1 MSEALHIRDIHV
13 EYGSRVAISGIS
25 LDVAPAQIVSLVGSN
40 GAGKTSTLR
49 AIMGLRSPSKGEIIF
64 GDARID
70 RMSPPDIVAR
80 GIALSPEGRRVFPR
94 MTVHD
99 NLFVGG
105 YLQPQG
111 DALHKSVERMFEF
124 FPKLRQRRTQMA
136 GSLSGGEQ
144 QMLAIARALMAAP
157 KLLLLDEPSL
167 GLAPLIAQQIFGIL
181 RELNARDGITVFLVE
196 QNAYHAL
203 KLAHRAYV
211 MVNGMITLSG
221 SGRELLARPDVRAA
235 YLEGGRH

>member
-1 MSEALHIRDIHV
+1 MSEVLCIKDMHV
-13 EYGSRVAISGIS
+13 TYGSRVALSGVS

-49 AIMGLRSPSKGEIIF
+49 AIMGLRSPSKGEISF
-64 GDARID
+64 SGERID
-70 RMSPPDIVAR
+70 GMSPPEIVAR

-94 MTVHD
+94 MSVHD

-111 DALHKSVERMFEF
+111 AHLHKSVERMFDF
-124 FPKLRQRRTQMA
+124 FPKLRQRRDQMA

-157 KLLLLDEPSL
+157 KVLLLDEPSL
-167 GLAPLIAQQIFGIL
+167 GLAPIMVQEIGRLIQTINKEQGLSI
-181 RELNARDGITVFLVE
+181 VLVE
-196 QNAYHAL
+196 QNASLAL
-203 KLAHRAYV
+203 RLCHYAYVLENGRIALSGPGPELVKSDYVQRAYLGV
-211 MVNGMITLSG
+211 
-221 SGRELLARPDVRAA
+221 
-235 YLEGGRH
+235 

>member
-1 MSEALHIRDIHV
+1 MSEGLCIRDIHV
-13 EYGSRVAISGIS
+13 EYGSRVALSGIS

-49 AIMGLRSPSKGEIIF
+49 AIMGLRSPSKGEISF
-64 GDARID
+64 GGARID
-70 RMSPPDIVAR
+70 GMSPPEIVAR

-94 MTVHD
+94 MSVHD

-111 DALHKSVERMFEF
+111 AHLHKSVERMFDF
-124 FPKLRQRRTQMA
+124 FPKLRQRRGQMA

-157 KLLLLDEPSL
+157 KVLLLDEPSL
-167 GLAPLIAQQIFGIL
+167 GLAPIMVQEIGRLIQTINKEQGLSI
-181 RELNARDGITVFLVE
+181 VLVE
-196 QNAYHAL
+196 QNASLAL
-203 KLAHRAYV
+203 RLCHYAYV
-211 MVNGMITLSG
+211 LENGRIALSG
-221 SGRELLARPDVRAA
+221 PGPELIKSDYVQRT
-235 YLEGGRH
+235 YLGV

>member
-1 MSEALHIRDIHV
+1 MSGALQVRDIHV
-13 EYGSRVAISGIS
+13 EYGHRVAISGIS

-49 AIMGLRSPSKGEIIF
+49 AIMELRAPSKGEIRL
-64 GDARID
+64 GDVRID
-70 RMSPPDIVAR
+70 RLSPPEIVAR

-99 NLFVGG
+99 NLLVGG

-111 DALHKSVERMFEF
+111 SHLRDSVERMFGF
-124 FPKLRQRRTQMA
+124 FPKLRQRASQMA

-157 KLLLLDEPSL
+157 KVLLLDEPSL
-167 GLAPLIAQQIFGIL
+167 GLAPIMVQEIGRLIQTINKQEGLSI
-181 RELNARDGITVFLVE
+181 VLVE
-196 QNAYHAL
+196 QNANLAL
-203 KLAHRAYV
+203 RLCHFAYVLENGRIALSGPGPELASSEYVKRAYL
-211 MVNGMITLSG
+211 GI
-221 SGRELLARPDVRAA
+221 
-235 YLEGGRH
+235 

>member
-1 MSEALHIRDIHV
+1 MSQALCIRDVHV
-13 EYGSRVAISGIS
+13 EYGSRVALSGIS

-49 AIMGLRSPSKGEIIF
+49 AIMGLRSPSKGEISF
-64 GDARID
+64 GDTRID
-70 RMSPPDIVAR
+70 GMSPPEIVAR

-94 MTVHD
+94 MSVHD

-111 DALHKSVERMFEF
+111 AHLHKSVERMFDF
-124 FPKLRQRRTQMA
+124 FPKLRQRRSQMA

-157 KLLLLDEPSL
+157 KVLLLDEPSL
-167 GLAPLIAQQIFGIL
+167 GLAPIMVQEIGRLIQTINKEQGLSI
-181 RELNARDGITVFLVE
+181 VLVE
-196 QNAYHAL
+196 QNASLAL
-203 KLAHRAYV
+203 RLCHYAYV
-211 MVNGMITLSG
+211 LENGRITLSG
-221 SGRELLARPDVRAA
+221 PGPELVKSDYVQRA
-235 YLEGGRH
+235 YLGV

>member
-1 MSEALHIRDIHV
+1 MSQALCIRDIHV
-13 EYGSRVAISGIS
+13 EYGSRVALSGIS

-49 AIMGLRSPSKGEIIF
+49 AIMGLRSPSKGEISF
-64 GDARID
+64 GDTRID
-70 RMSPPDIVAR
+70 GMSPPEIVAR

-94 MTVHD
+94 MSVHD

-111 DALHKSVERMFEF
+111 AHLHRSVERMFDF
-124 FPKLRQRRTQMA
+124 FPKLRQRRSQMA

-157 KLLLLDEPSL
+157 KVLLLDEPSL
-167 GLAPLIAQQIFGIL
+167 GLAPIMVQEIGRLIQTINKEQGLSI
-181 RELNARDGITVFLVE
+181 VLVE
-196 QNAYHAL
+196 QNASLAL
-203 KLAHRAYV
+203 RLCHYAYVLENGRIALSGPGPELVKSDYVQRAYLGV
-211 MVNGMITLSG
+211 
-221 SGRELLARPDVRAA
+221 
-235 YLEGGRH
+235 

>member
-1 MSEALHIRDIHV
+1 MSQALCIRDVHV
-13 EYGSRVAISGIS
+13 EYGSRVALSGIS

-49 AIMGLRSPSKGEIIF
+49 AIMGLRSPSKGEISF
-64 GDARID
+64 GDTRIGG
-70 RMSPPDIVAR
+70 MSPPEIVAR

-94 MTVHD
+94 MSVHD

-111 DALHKSVERMFEF
+111 AHLHKSVERMFDF
-124 FPKLRQRRTQMA
+124 FPKLRQRRSQMA

-157 KLLLLDEPSL
+157 KVLLLDEPSL
-167 GLAPLIAQQIFGIL
+167 GLAPIMVQEIGRLIQTINKEQGLSI
-181 RELNARDGITVFLVE
+181 VLVE
-196 QNAYHAL
+196 QNASLAL
-203 KLAHRAYV
+203 RLCHYAYVLENGRIALSGPGPELVKSDYVQRAYLGV
-211 MVNGMITLSG
+211 
-221 SGRELLARPDVRAA
+221 
-235 YLEGGRH
+235 